1 MARAASLLSA
11 IAKLI
16 SVPKWSSGTSR
27 PAAAA
32 SSCTRSTPTRSS
44 SGVMNE
50 GIQPSPTRAVRL
62 MAASLLPP
70 IQMGGGVCQGLGKI
84 VTRSSL

>member
-1 MARAASLLSA
+1 MLGPFTSSSTFAITVSTGPNAVHCFMVASSTRPRWMKGWAMARAASQLQA

-27 PAAAA
+27 PAATA

-44 SGVMNE
+44 SGVMN
-50 GIQPSPTRAVRL
+50 
-62 MAASLLPP
+62 
-70 IQMGGGVCQGLGKI
+70 
-84 VTRSSL
+84 